1 MMKRR
6 TWLVAVLVVLALV
19 AALIGPA
26 SSSVRAQG
34 DSSRVRFLHAVPGA
48 PNVDVYFDG
57 SLAVA
62 GLSYGSATPHLNVA
76 AGDHQVA
83 LRQAGSDPSAAALLE
98 VTVPLASGL
107 AFTVVAQGA
116 PDALAGG
123 LYEDILDEL
132 EPGLARLTS
141 INTIADAPALD
152 VLTTE
157 GGPLLQG
164 VGYGAQFGTV
174 NIPAG
179 QKDLT
184 IVPAGGAVESAIAP
198 VGPVSLTSGVLYTI
212 VALGTLDGDTAPTS
226 LVVATPVNGAADSVR
241 VRIAHGS
248 PDAGAVDV
256 YANDVLLAPSLELG
270 QMTPHIALPAGSTS
284 LALRPAGAPPADAPA
299 FAADVTLDA
308 AAPAVTVVATGELGD
323 GSLAL
328 ATYPDNVA
336 DMTAES
342 ARIAVVNAVP
352 GATATVALADEAATV
367 LASSLAANAQGDAI
381 DVTPGKYML
390 TVGIEDIDTPV
401 DVVVPEETYAGG
413 MYYTVLVF
421 GGGTAAAPMDAR
433 VAATEIAVEATS
445 LPGSGGVM
453 VAQVPAAEPTEAPV
467 AEATEEAPAE
477 VTEEAPPAAEPTEE
491 VTEVVEAPPAEPTEV
506 VEAPPAEPAEAPAQP
521 TDTELVIDPEGAAPS
536 TDVSEAPPADAQ
548 AQPTA
553 APQPLATAQPGPIAY
568 VELNP
573 GANLHCREYPSATAK
588 SLGLIPAGA
597 TLTVLGKT
605 GEPIVPDTGDP
616 TPEPTPVVETLE
628 DLWLSVRWDPP
639 TGGYLRCWVAAQYLR
654 IEFRG
659 QLLDELEELLQL
671 PDEPFNLP
679 GEAVDTDIQPPTPVY
694 DAILATVNLD
704 PGVSLQLRRFPKT
717 DAEAL
722 DRVPAGAQLE
732 VLGYVE
738 APSEGLV
745 GQPVDPNWIRVR
757 YLTENGGA
765 TVGWV
770 SAQYVTLSHN
780 DRPVALTD
788 LTVLDPEEAGFYETP
803 GQAPFIP
810 IEQQEI
816 MAVVLLDPGAN
827 LNLRDRPSA
836 DAFVVVG
843 VPSGEVL
850 TVNGRNGD
858 GTWVRVTYETATGPL
873 EGWVAAQYLTITQ
886 GGQPVNLSTMEN
898 VSDEPDTLTG
908 EVAPAEPEAT
918 EVPAEG

>member
-6 TWLVAVLVVLALV
+6 LWLVAGLLVLALV
-19 AALIGPA
+19 AALVGPA
-26 SSSVRAQG
+26 HGGTVRAQG

-62 GLSYGSATPHLNVA
+62 GLSYGSATPHMTVA

-98 VTVPLASGL
+98 VTVPLAPDL
-107 AFTVVAQGA
+107 AFTVVAQGT
-116 PDALAGG
+116 PGALEGG

-132 EPGLARLTS
+132 EPGFARLTA

-174 NIPAG
+174 NIPAD

-212 VALGTLDGDTAPTS
+212 VSLGTLDGDVTPS
-226 LVVATPVNGAADSVR
+226 PLVLATPVNGAADSVR
-241 VRIAHGS
+241 VRLAHGS
-248 PDAGAVDV
+248 PDAPAVDV
-256 YANDVLLAPSLELG
+256 YANDTLIAPSLGLG
-270 QMTPHIALPAGSTS
+270 QMTPHIPLPAGDYAV
-284 LALRPAGAPPADAPA
+284 ALRPAGAAPADEPV
-299 FAADVTLDA
+299 FTADVSLSADA
-308 AAPAVTVVATGELGD
+308 SAVTVVVTGELED
-323 GSLAL
+323 GSMAL
-328 ATYPDNVA
+328 ASYLDDVA
-336 DMTAES
+336 DVTPES
-342 ARIAVVNAVP
+342 ARIAVMNAVP
-352 GATATVALADEAATV
+352 GATATVTLADEAATV
-367 LASSLAANAQGDAI
+367 LASALAETEQGDAI
-381 DVTPGKYML
+381 DVAPGNYML
-390 TVGIEDIDTPV
+390 SASVQDVDTPV

-421 GGGTAAAPMDAR
+421 GGGAAGAPIDAR
-433 VAATEIAVEATS
+433 VAGTAIAVEAGS
-445 LPGSGGVM
+445 LPGSGGGVM
-453 VAQVPAAEPTEAPV
+453 VADVPPAEEPTEAPV
-467 AEATEEAPAE
+467 MEATEEPPAE

-491 VTEVVEAPPAEPTEV
+491 APPVEEPSEVVEAPPVEEPTE
-506 VEAPPAEPAEAPAQP
+506 
-521 TDTELVIDPEGAAPS
+521 TELVIDPESAETS
-536 TDVSEAPPADAQ
+536 TEIVESPPADVQ

-553 APQPLATAQPGPIAY
+553 APQPLATQEPVPIAY

-588 SLGLIPAGA
+588 SLGLIPSGA

-616 TPEPTPVVETLE
+616 TPEPTPVVETLQ

-639 TGGYLRCWVAAQYLR
+639 TGGFLRCWVAAEYLR
-654 IEFRG
+654 VEFRG
-659 QLLDELEELLQL
+659 QLLDELEELLEL
-671 PDEPFNLP
+671 PEEPFNLP

-704 PGVSLQLRRFPKT
+704 PGVSLQLRRFPQT

-738 APSEGLV
+738 SPSEGLV

-757 YLTENGGA
+757 YLKENGGA

-770 SAQYVTLSHN
+770 SAQYVTLSHR
-780 DRPVALTD
+780 DRAIEITD

-803 GQAPFIP
+803 GQQPFIP

-816 MAVVLLDPGAN
+816 VGVVTLDPGAN
-827 LNLRDRPSA
+827 LNLRDRPNP
-836 DAFVVVG
+836 DGFVVVG
-843 VPSGEVL
+843 VPSGDVV

-858 GTWVRVTYETATGPL
+858 GTWVQVTYETGTGPL

-886 GGQPVNLSTMEN
+886 GGQPVNLSTLAN
-898 VSDEPDTLTG
+898 LSDEPDALTG
-908 EVAPAEPEAT
+908 EAPPADAEPAEEEAPAE
-918 EVPAEG
+918 G